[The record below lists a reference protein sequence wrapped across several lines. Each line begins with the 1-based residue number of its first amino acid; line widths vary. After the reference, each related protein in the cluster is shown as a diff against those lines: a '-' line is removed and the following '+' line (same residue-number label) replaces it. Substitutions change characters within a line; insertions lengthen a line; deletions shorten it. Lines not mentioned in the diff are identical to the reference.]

1 MNNPQNNEATFYTI
15 DIEAK
20 RIKGVTDDGR
30 KYDFITYEGVNK
42 RGELVKFKFR
52 KELSDQIPNREGD
65 FVLVVDKRY
74 IARDKKSKYEVYWV
88 RKIESFEEKIF
99 EEVENTEDLPF

>member
-1 MNNPQNNEATFYTI
+1 MSNTQSNEATLYTI

-20 RIKGVTDDGR
+20 RIKGVTGDGR
-30 KYDFITYEGVNK
+30 KYDFIAYEGLNR

-52 KELSDQIPNREGD
+52 KELADQIPNREGD

-88 RKIESFEEKIF
+88 RKIESFEEKVF